1 MRLREDKIRRIAER
15 LHDELA
21 QRGLLAYKDPTG
33 SKAGVG
39 RAARV
44 KAIYDFIVA
53 DLAVESEID
62 AEAERILATYQREL
76 KASERDILF
85 RKHKEEVARKRGYVL

>member
-1 MRLREDKIRRIAER
+1 MRLSEDKIRRIAER

-21 QRGLLAYKDPTG
+21 QRGLLAYKDPAG

-44 KAIYDFIVA
+44 KSIYDFIVA
-53 DLAVESEID
+53 ELQVEAEID
-62 AEAERILATYQREL
+62 AEVNRILATYQREL
-76 KASERDILF
+76 KPTERDVLF
-85 RKHKEEVARKRGYVL
+85 RKHKEDVARKRGYVL